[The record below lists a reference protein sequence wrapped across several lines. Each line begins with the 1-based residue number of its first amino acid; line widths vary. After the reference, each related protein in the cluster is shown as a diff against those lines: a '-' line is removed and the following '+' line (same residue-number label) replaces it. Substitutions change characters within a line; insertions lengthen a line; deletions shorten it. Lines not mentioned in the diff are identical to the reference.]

1 MKVKSGFFIHLLILL
16 SFMSAVPS
24 HARTLMAQVIR
35 VVDGDTLKINLQGHE
50 ESVRLIGI
58 DTPESRANAK
68 AMRDSNRSGQDIA
81 TIVSQGK
88 EATAFTRSRVKIG
101 DLVRLETDV
110 QPRDRY
116 QRLLAYVWLS
126 DGTMLN
132 EAIVRAGYAQP
143 RTYPPNVRY
152 QNLFL
157 EAARD
162 ARRNGRGLWR

>member
-1 MKVKSGFFIHLLILL
+1 MKIRSGSFILSLILL
-16 SFMSAVPS
+16 SFLSAAPS
-24 HARTLMAQVIR
+24 HARTLTAQVIR
-35 VVDGDTLKINLQGHE
+35 VVDGDTIKVDLEGQE

-58 DTPESRANAK
+58 DTPESRPNDK
-68 AMRDSNRSGQDIA
+68 AMRDSDRSGQDMA
-81 TIVSQGK
+81 AIVSQGM
-88 EATAFTRSRVKIG
+88 EATAFTRSRVGRG